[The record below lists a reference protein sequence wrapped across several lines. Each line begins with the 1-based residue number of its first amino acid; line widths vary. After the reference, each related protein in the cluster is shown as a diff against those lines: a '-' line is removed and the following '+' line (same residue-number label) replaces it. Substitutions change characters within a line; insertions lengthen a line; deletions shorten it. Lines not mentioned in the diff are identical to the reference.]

1 MTRNNCRNAVLMIG
15 AIVCS
20 SLLIVGAAI
29 AQEVYFT
36 PNQIMT
42 WPTRSFEGETRYAI
56 VARAG
61 RRVLESE
68 SQGQASA
75 RYLEREIDLNET
87 PYLHWCWQVS
97 NTYAGLDETT
107 KAGDDYPARVYVA
120 HKTGLLPWQVES
132 VNYVWASTQPQGAT
146 WPNAFTQRA
155 QLIALQSGENRV
167 GDWVAEVRDV
177 RADFTALFGS
187 APSHIDGIA
196 LMSDGDNAGVNAT
209 AWFTHLGFSSSKDA
223 PACPQ

>member
-1 MTRNNCRNAVLMIG
+1 MTHINHRSVALVIG
-15 AIVCS
+15 A
-20 SLLIVGAAI
+20 SLCNLPFLVGTAL
-29 AQEVYFT
+29 AQEAHFT

-56 VARAG
+56 VEHSG
-61 RRVLESE
+61 RRVLEAA

-75 RYLEREIDLNET
+75 RYLERKIDLNET

-97 NTYAGLDETT
+97 NTYPGLDETT

-177 RADFTALFGS
+177 RADFAELFGS

-209 AWFTHLGFSSSKDA
+209 AWFTHLGFSSTKDA
-223 PACPQ
+223 PTCPQ

>member
-1 MTRNNCRNAVLMIG
+1 MARINRINAVLMIG
-15 AIVCS
+15 ASLCS
-20 SLLIVGAAI
+20 SPFLVGAAI
-29 AQEVYFT
+29 AQEVHFT

-42 WPTRSFEGETRYAI
+42 WPTRSFEGDTRYTI
-56 VARAG
+56 VEKSG
-61 RRVLESE
+61 RRVLEAQ

-87 PYLHWCWQVS
+87 PYLHWCWKVS
-97 NTYAGLDETT
+97 NTYPGLDETT
-107 KAGDDYPARVYVA
+107 KTGDDYPARVYVA
-120 HKTGLLPWQVES
+120 HKTWLLPWQVES

-155 QLIALQSGENRV
+155 NLMGLQSGEDRV

-177 RADFTALFGS
+177 RADFAALFGS
-187 APSHIDGIA
+187 NPSYIDGVA

-209 AWFTHLGFSSSKDA
+209 AWFTHLGFSNTKSK
-223 PACPQ
+223 PTCPQ